1 MEPIVSVFDTSPDG
15 GRGLARDM
23 PVRWAL
29 EEAGRSYGI
38 RLMSFTA
45 LKEAEY
51 LARQPFGQIPVFEEG
66 DLVLFESGA
75 IVLQIAQVCPAL
87 LPAEPAPRARAAMWM
102 FAALNTIEPP
112 VWDYD
117 MAGFFDRG
125 KPWQAERSAMLEQQL
140 RTRLGQLAKRVGDA
154 PWLEGEFTAGDL
166 MMICVLRRIAD
177 APLMEDYPALAR
189 YIARGEARPAFQR
202 AFAAQRA
209 LFDAVDTASS

>member
-1 MEPIVSVFDTSPDG
+1 MEPIVSVFDRSPDG

-29 EEAGRSYGI
+29 EEAERRYSVHQ
-38 RLMSFTA
+38 LDFAA
-45 LKEAEY
+45 LKEPEH
-51 LARQPFGQIPVFEEG
+51 LARQPFGQIPVYEEG

-75 IVLQIAQVCPAL
+75 IVLRIAQGCPAL
-87 LPAEPAPRARAAMWM
+87 LPADTAMRARGVMWM

-112 VWDYD
+112 VWDFD

-125 KPWQAERSAMLEQQL
+125 KPWQAERAALLERQL
-140 RTRLGQLAKRVGDA
+140 RARLEPLAARLEAA
-154 PWLEGEFTAGDL
+154 PWLEGAFTAGDL

-177 APLMEDYPALAR
+177 APLMADYPALAA
-189 YIARGEARPAFQR
+189 YIAQGEARAAFQR

-209 LFDAVDTASS
+209 LFDAKD

>member
-1 MEPIVSVFDTSPDG
+1 MEPIVSVFDQSPDG

-38 RLMSFTA
+38 RRLSFA
-45 LKEAEY
+45 AIKEAEHI
-51 LARQPFGQIPVFEEG
+51 ARQPFGQIPVYEEA

-75 IVLQIAQVCPAL
+75 IVLHIAQACPAL
-87 LPAEPAPRARAAMWM
+87 LPAEHASRSRAAMWM
-102 FAALNTIEPP
+102 FAALNTVEPP

-117 MAGFFDRG
+117 MAGFLDRG
-125 KPWQAERSAMLEQQL
+125 KPWQAERNALLEQQL
-140 RTRLGQLAKRVGDA
+140 RTRLGQLAAQLGDA
-154 PWLEGEFTAGDL
+154 PWLEAAFSAGDL

-177 APLMEDYPALAR
+177 APLMDDFPALAR

-202 AFAAQRA
+202 AFAAQHA
-209 LFDAVDTASS
+209 LFDAASTDHA